1 MQKIAMGLIAA
12 NRGFFSDE
20 LASKMRTATIKA
32 MERAGIEV
40 VVPDES
46 MTNAGTVGTYAEGKA
61 CAKLFRERGVRGII
75 VAAVNFGDEQS
86 VAVAIQ
92 HSGLDVPVL
101 IFACQEEEA
110 LTMSTP
116 RRDSFCGLLSIGE
129 ALRQIGASYTVAR
142 VPVCFPDDPSFAAE
156 LARFAAVCRIVTG
169 IRGARYGQVGARPND
184 FWTCR
189 FDEKALQAK
198 LGVTTVTMD
207 LSEAIG
213 AVERMDPN
221 APEVQE
227 ALKAITGYTDVGS
240 APPESVSKQARLE
253 VYLRKFVDEF
263 DLDAL
268 AIQCWTSLQAN
279 LGICSCT
286 VMGRLGDSGIP
297 CACESDI
304 LGALSMHAL
313 RLASQD
319 STGLADWNNVHNDD
333 PDLVNIWHCGVF
345 PASFAKTA
353 PRMGVQE
360 IIANDTGRDN
370 AWGVTEFVAKEGP
383 ITIARVTQDP
393 AGRLKAVVVPARF
406 EDSDAKTFGA
416 YGWARIQN
424 LTELYRDVLCRHFPH
439 HTAFCSGDVSDA
451 VWEAFGNY
459 LGFEVFTSGQSVP
472 GMWTPVAPFSQE
484 ASSDLSRPIRVG

>member
-1 MQKIAMGLIAA
+1 MQLERSKSMQKIAMGLIAA

-20 LASKMRTATIKA
+20 LAANMRAATIAA
-32 MERAGIEV
+32 MEKAGIEAV
-40 VVPDES
+40 APDET
-46 MTNAGTVGTYAEGKA
+46 MTNAGTVGTYAEAKA
-61 CAKLFRERGVRGII
+61 CAKLFRDRGVQGII

-86 VAVAIQ
+86 VAVAVKET
-92 HSGLDVPVL
+92 GLNVPVL

-129 ALRQIGASYTVAR
+129 ALRQIDAKYTVAR
-142 VPVCFPDDPSFAAE
+142 VPVCFPGDASFAEE
-156 LARFAAVCRIVTG
+156 LQRFSAVCRVVNG
-169 IRGARYGQVGARPND
+169 VRGARYGQIGARPND

-189 FDEKALQAK
+189 FDEKSLQAR
-198 LGVTTVTMD
+198 LGVTTVTLD

-227 ALKAITGYTDVGS
+227 AVKAISGYTDVAS
-240 APPESVSKQARLE
+240 APGEAVNKQARLE
-253 VYLRKFVDEF
+253 VFLRGFVRDF

-268 AIQCWTSLQAN
+268 AIQCWTSIQAN

-286 VMGRLGDSGIP
+286 VMGRLGDEGIP

-304 LGALSMHAL
+304 LGALSMHSL

-353 PRMGVQE
+353 PRMAVQE
-360 IIANDTGRDN
+360 IVANDTGRDN

-383 ITIARVTQDP
+383 ITIARVTQDTRG
-393 AGRLKAVVVPARF
+393 AFKAVVVPARF
-406 EDSDAKTFGA
+406 EDNEAKTFGA
-416 YGWARIQN
+416 YGWARIPN
-424 LTELYRDVLCRHFPH
+424 LTDLYRDVLCRHFPH
-439 HTAFCSGDVSDA
+439 HTAFAAGDVADA

-459 LGFEVFTSGQSVP
+459 LDFEVFTSGQSVP
-472 GMWTPVAPFSQE
+472 GMWTPVAPFS
-484 ASSDLSRPIRVG
+484 R